1 MACPHAEE
9 DRAFC
14 SLCAADAKVAGGDV
28 LAEWKT
34 TRAEVECDRR
44 FPKRFLDAKADHPK
58 ILNWVEIYRGRPD
71 AQSLLIAGP
80 TGVGKTWQAYGAL
93 RAAVCIPSSPTWQAS
108 TFADF
113 TAALRPGAKDPEGS
127 LATFRST
134 GLLLIDDLGAA
145 KNSEWVEEIT
155 YRLLNG
161 RYEDVKPSIFT
172 TNLPLPELRAQLGD
186 RLASRLV
193 EMCAVVSMEGA
204 DRRRTPAA
212 A

>member
-1 MACPHAEE
+1 MNCKHGNE
-9 DRAFC
+9 DAVTCRD
-14 SLCAADAKVAGGDV
+14 CAADALVEGGDV
-28 LAEWKT
+28 LAGFRTAK
-34 TRAEVECDRR
+34 ASADCDRR
-44 FPKRFLDAKADHPK
+44 FPRRFLEAKADHPGVTA
-58 ILNWVEIYRGRPD
+58 WVD
-71 AQSLLIAGP
+71 AYLMDPLDARSLLIAGP

-93 RAAVCIPSSPTWQAS
+93 RAAVCTATAPKWEAT

-134 GLLLIDDLGAA
+134 HLLLVDDLGAA

-161 RYEDVKPSIFT
+161 RYEDVRPSIFT

-193 EMCAVVSMEGA
+193 EMCAVVAMEGS
-204 DRRRTPAA
+204 DRRRVAA
-212 A
+212 